1 MTTEPEVGHGRIDV
15 REIKAARLEAEACGM
30 PFARQV
36 LSMRRESI
44 DKKSGECSEEIRYFL
59 TSLDTHEA
67 TAKQLATLVRG
78 HWSVE
83 NRNHWRRDAT
93 LWREDSCRLRNPRA
107 ALNFALLRN
116 ALLALIPPEFKPLA
130 EAFEHYNRR
139 PAAAI
144 ALLNSK
150 NTPS

>member
-1 MTTEPEVGHGRIDV
+1 MTTEPEVGHGRVDV
-15 REIKAARLEAEACGM
+15 REFKAAGLEAESCGI

-36 LSMRRESI
+36 LSLRRESI
-44 DKKSGECSEEIRYFL
+44 DKKSGELSEETRYFL
-59 TSLDTHEA
+59 TSLDPHEA
-67 TAKQLATLVRG
+67 SPERLASLVRG

-130 EAFEHYNRR
+130 VAFEHYNRR

-144 ALLNSK
+144 ARLNSK
-150 NTPS
+150 KPTS